1 MIAALFFYLF
11 ASVAIASAVMVIS
24 SRNPVHS
31 VLFLILCFFNAAGL
45 FILLGAEFLAMILVV
60 VYVGAVAVLFLFVV
74 MMLDVDFVQLRQ
86 GMLNY
91 LPVGG
96 TIGLIVLVELALV
109 VGTWAIS
116 SDALTAAGSPSPGNV
131 TNTEALG
138 QILYTKYVYF
148 FEAAGLVLLVAMIGA
163 IVLTLR
169 HKQGVKRQDISVQVA
184 RDPATAMEVVKV
196 KAGAGDLI
204 MTIGLS
210 HYLTVAAILFTIG
223 IFGIFLN
230 RKNVIVIMMS
240 IELMLLAVNI
250 NLVAF
255 SAALHDLV
263 GQVFALLVL
272 TVAAG
277 EAAIGLAILV
287 TYFRNRGSIAVED
300 INLMKG

>member
-1 MIAALFFYLF
+1 MVAALFFYLF

-116 SDALTAAGSPSPGNV
+116 SEALTAAAAPSSGAI

-148 FEAAGLVLLVAMIGA
+148 FQAAGLVLLVAMIGA

-184 RDPATAMEVVKV
+184 RNPATAMEVVKV
-196 KAGAGDLI
+196 KPGQ
-204 MTIGLS
+204 
-210 HYLTVAAILFTIG
+210 G
-223 IFGIFLN
+223 I
-230 RKNVIVIMMS
+230 
-240 IELMLLAVNI
+240 
-250 NLVAF
+250 
-255 SAALHDLV
+255 
-263 GQVFALLVL
+263 
-272 TVAAG
+272 
-277 EAAIGLAILV
+277 
-287 TYFRNRGSIAVED
+287 
-300 INLMKG
+300 